1 MLGTGY
7 WIAFLCR
14 ILLTL
19 YAVTM
24 AIVKLKPDFLQSL
37 AVSQTIQDMLI
48 GNCVYNVKLRHS

>member
-48 GNCVYNVKLRHS
+48 GNCVYNVELRHS

>member
-48 GNCVYNVKLRHS
+48 ENCVYNVELRHS

>member
-7 WIAFLCR
+7 WIASLCR